1 PAGAAANAAV
11 RAGAD
16 KLPASPVVDAP
27 QTAADS
33 AAEDAEALAK
43 RKAKEDAE
51 QAASE
56 AAGAAF
62 KKKLPG
68 GL

>member
-1 PAGAAANAAV
+1 V
-11 RAGAD
+11 
-16 KLPASPVVDAP
+16 
-27 QTAADS
+27 
-33 AAEDAEALAK
+33 LAK

-56 AAGAAF
+56 AAGSTF